1 MTTTV
6 VHKIYDFNKAM
17 VGATVDTARNVATAV
32 GDGLTNAFHIARDTG
47 ATVVGQAQS
56 ATERTVDQA
65 SNGAKQVVGQARSA
79 GERTMNQAS
88 KGVKE
93 VTGQARAQGKRANE
107 QLDRVAQRTA
117 DRAIDAVDPTP
128 SSGTPY
134 EQWSKAELYER
145 AQELDIATAYYASSQ
160 ILVMLGEKY
169 GRAKLNQMLELWGEG
184 KRTPE
189 VLKQAL
195 GKDSTEL
202 DREFAAFTSKLLGR
216 YKKQFMPITRT
227 GPFEAAE
234 EAATKDPKSAKAQ
247 TTYALA
253 LLRHGKAKQAE
264 ATLAAA
270 LKIDPK
276 FPRARN
282 NYAAFLFSQ
291 QRYKE
296 AAQQLEIVVKD
307 SLYSGRPLA
316 FVNLGLCREQLFDPE
331 GAEEAFVRALAMD
344 RTNSIA
350 LLEMAQLRFDAGDY
364 LNSRKYYANYRAV
377 VRKQSARGLWLG
389 IRLARESG
397 NLNDES
403 SYALALSNLYPD
415 SVEYEA
421 YKRTVSP

>member
-1 MTTTV
+1 MIYTVKYFALLAALTVLAGCITTTEGG
-6 VHKIYDFNKAM
+6 FTEEASPEKA
-17 VGATVDTARNVATAV
+17 
-32 GDGLTNAFHIARDTG
+32 
-47 ATVVGQAQS
+47 
-56 ATERTVDQA
+56 
-65 SNGAKQVVGQARSA
+65 
-79 GERTMNQAS
+79 
-88 KGVKE
+88 
-93 VTGQARAQGKRANE
+93 
-107 QLDRVAQRTA
+107 
-117 DRAIDAVDPTP
+117 
-128 SSGTPY
+128 
-134 EQWSKAELYER
+134 
-145 AQELDIATAYYASSQ
+145 
-160 ILVMLGEKY
+160 
-169 GRAKLNQMLELWGEG
+169 LNQRVELARQYIGEG
-184 KRTPE
+184 NW
-189 VLKQAL
+189 
-195 GKDSTEL
+195 
-202 DREFAAFTSKLLGR
+202 
-216 YKKQFMPITRT
+216 
-227 GPFEAAE
+227 EAAKRNLKLAYEIDPNNAHVYEAFALVYQSTGEYELAE
-234 EAATKDPKSAKAQ
+234 ENFK
-247 TTYALA
+247 
-253 LLRHGKAKQAE
+253 E
-264 ATLAAA
+264 A

-316 FVNLGLCREQLFDPE
+316 FVNLGLCREQLFDPD